1 MEHKEVNL
9 QSSRKILNNY
19 FNVSQFYYQQMITST
34 LFHYS
39 HLSPQNNV
47 DSGRVNSRP
56 QGQRFKGEGERHL
69 NYVDI

>member
-1 MEHKEVNL
+1 MEHKEVKL
-9 QSSRKILNNY
+9 QSSPNILNNY

-34 LFHYS
+34 FNS

-56 QGQRFKGEGERHL
+56 QGQRFKGGGGKTFELR
-69 NYVDI
+69 

>member
-9 QSSRKILNNY
+9 QSSPKILNNY

-47 DSGRVNSRP
+47 DSGQVNSRP
-56 QGQRFKGEGERHL
+56 QGQRFKGGGGKTFEL
-69 NYVDI
+69 S